1 MLSKK
6 IILYPLMAALM
17 LGAWAMVP
25 NSVQQAAAQVTEEDE
40 ERFRGRFTRIDTNAN
55 SVMTRAEYTIYRVST
70 FNRMDTNANGVLDLP
85 EFCDQGRKPSERR
98 AARRTRSFERIDQN
112 GSGGVEREE
121 WDGYADRRF
130 VRMDADED
138 NEVSFA
144 EFVTYVK

>member
-1 MLSKK
+1 
-6 IILYPLMAALM
+6 
-17 LGAWAMVP
+17 
-25 NSVQQAAAQVTEEDE
+25 
-40 ERFRGRFTRIDTNAN
+40 
-55 SVMTRAEYTIYRVST
+55 
-70 FNRMDTNANGVLDLP
+70 MDTNANGVLDLP